1 MLNFVICDD
10 NISIINRL
18 SDMLTNIFNSN
29 NINATVAFKSTNPKE
44 ILDYTFSNKVDVFIF
59 DINLKSNMTGLDL
72 AESIR
77 KTNKE
82 AYLIFSTGHLEYAL
96 MAYKLKTFDYLFKPV
111 TSERLEDTV
120 LRIMEDI
127 NGMPRKYIKIDA
139 KNTLIDENEIIFI
152 KRDAM
157 KLIFHTK
164 TKDYECYS
172 SFNKMQVNLPNNFVR
187 CHKSFIANSNKINH
201 IDPVTGNIIF
211 CDNSTCDIGPKY
223 KETLLNAVNIS
234 NSL

>member
-18 SDMLTNIFNSN
+18 TDMLTSIFNSHG
-29 NINATVAFKSTNPKE
+29 ITACVAFSSTNPEE
-44 ILDYTFSNKVDVFIF
+44 IINYNATNKVDVFIF
-59 DINLKSNMTGLDL
+59 DIHLKSTMTGLEL
-72 AESIR
+72 AENIR

-82 AYLIFSTGHLEYAL
+82 AFLIFSTGHLEYAL

-127 NGMPRKYIKIDA
+127 TGQPKKYIKIDA
-139 KNTLIDENEIIFI
+139 KNTLIDENEIIYI
-152 KRDAM
+152 KRDGM

-164 TKDYECYS
+164 DKDYECYS
-172 SFNKMQVNLPNNFVR
+172 SFNKMQINLPNNFVR
-187 CHKSFIANSNKINH
+187 CHKSFIANSNKISH
-201 IDPVTGNIIF
+201 IDPVSGTIIF

-223 KETLLNAVNIS
+223 KETLLNVITIF
-234 NSL
+234 